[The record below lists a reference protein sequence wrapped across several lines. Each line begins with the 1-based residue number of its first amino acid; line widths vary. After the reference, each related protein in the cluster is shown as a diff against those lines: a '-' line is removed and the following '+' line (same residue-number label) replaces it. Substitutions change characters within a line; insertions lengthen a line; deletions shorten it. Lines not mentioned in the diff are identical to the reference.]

1 MPRSRTVATA
11 RNPFAS
17 NEEPQIRLS
26 VHEDFLE
33 GTPWSIREGMMWRVD
48 WDAFLSDTTPTM
60 TVFATS
66 MPLVS
71 APEDYSSLSVL
82 VGTAVNIFQALQSF
96 QAAPTVSE
104 GFARIQDMKH
114 AAKKLARLAKGMDSS
129 EAASEWNSED
139 IQLGPRTPALHTF
152 LHDLLQSVDAPD
164 ESHRADE
171 DAWGRELAAYNRRD
185 KRLRLFFARLD
196 EIIER
201 LSVSSDAAEEQ
212 ERLDPRQR
220 KPGAPRD
227 AAHDWLLTRLMWIW
241 RDALGRPVTI
251 YLPRGAEEPLP
262 DTLMA
267 FICAILNRLDP
278 ILPHE
283 LSALEKKLSELRRRV
298 PARSLFST

>member
-1 MPRSRTVATA
+1 MSRRRIGATG

-17 NEEPQIRLS
+17 NKEPQIPIS

-33 GTPWSIREGMMWRVD
+33 GTPWSIEESLMWRVN
-48 WDAFLSDTTPTM
+48 WDRFLSDTTPTM

-66 MPLVS
+66 MPFVS
-71 APEDYSSLSVL
+71 APVGYSSLSVL
-82 VGTAVNIFQALQSF
+82 VGTAVNMFQALRSF

-114 AAKKLARLAKGMDSS
+114 AAKKLARLAKGMD
-129 EAASEWNSED
+129 ASEGASDRNSEGM
-139 IQLGPRTPALHTF
+139 QLGPRTPALHTF

-164 ESHRADE
+164 ESLRADE
-171 DAWGRELAAYNRRD
+171 DAWDRELAAYNRRD

-227 AAHDWLLTRLMWIW
+227 AAYDWLLIRLMWIW
-241 RDALGRPVTI
+241 RDALGR
-251 YLPRGAEEPLP
+251 E
-262 DTLMA
+262 
-267 FICAILNRLDP
+267 
-278 ILPHE
+278 
-283 LSALEKKLSELRRRV
+283 
-298 PARSLFST
+298 

>member
-1 MPRSRTVATA
+1 
-11 RNPFAS
+11 
-17 NEEPQIRLS
+17 
-26 VHEDFLE
+26 
-33 GTPWSIREGMMWRVD
+33 
-48 WDAFLSDTTPTM
+48 
-60 TVFATS
+60 
-66 MPLVS
+66 MPLVT
-71 APEDYSSLSVL
+71 APEEYSSLSVL
-82 VGTAVNIFQALQSF
+82 VGTTVNIFQGLQSF
-96 QAAPTVSE
+96 QAAPTVGE

-114 AAKKLARLAKGMDSS
+114 AAKKLARLAKGMDAS
-129 EAASEWNSED
+129 EAVSDENSED
-139 IQLGPRTPALHTF
+139 IPLGPRTPALHTF

-164 ESHRADE
+164 ESLRADE

-196 EIIER
+196 EIIKR

-227 AAHDWLLTRLMWIW
+227 AAYDWLLTRLMWIW

-278 ILPHE
+278 IPPHE
-283 LSALEKKLSELRRRV
+283 LSALEKKLSELRRKV
-298 PARSLFST
+298 PAKSLFST